1 MDIQGIKFFLSVA
14 ETHSFSESAELCNIS
29 QSSLSKAIIRLEQ
42 ELDVKLFDRSRH
54 PISLTPAG
62 TCFYQHFKP
71 LEQKYLDA
79 MEELRHHRTDT
90 VLRCLICPN
99 AFYYRD
105 ACREFNAT
113 HPGINVEVTA
123 SPAFGTVIKRI
134 QTESFDFCLTVR
146 PFLVPPQIRA
156 QELLKDELLVLISN
170 RYPLS
175 RQKIVSLRELTG
187 YTAIQSNFT
196 KQILYQMMK
205 YFSYAPQG
213 IYPSDDTTIQRHE
226 AIRRIVVGEGIG
238 FFCSREL
245 AGFNLSGTR
254 ALHLQ
259 EVQELPVML
268 LERVDLP
275 DTQEKR
281 VFRQWMKENLSR
293 FAYPLLGE
301 DGNG

>member
-1 MDIQGIKFFLSVA
+1 M
-14 ETHSFSESAELCNIS
+14 
-29 QSSLSKAIIRLEQ
+29 
-42 ELDVKLFDRSRH
+42 
-54 PISLTPAG
+54 
-62 TCFYQHFKP
+62 
-71 LEQKYLDA
+71 
-79 MEELRHHRTDT
+79 
-90 VLRCLICPN
+90 
-99 AFYYRD
+99 
-105 ACREFNAT
+105 
-113 HPGINVEVTA
+113 
-123 SPAFGTVIKRI
+123 
-134 QTESFDFCLTVR
+134 
-146 PFLVPPQIRA
+146 
-156 QELLKDELLVLISN
+156 KDELLVLISN

-245 AGFNLSGTR
+245 AGFNLTGAR

-259 EVQELPVML
+259 EVQELPAML